1 MINTDVGRRETRRA
15 RKDKQRANPHDTF
28 VKRVFSDPETA
39 RGLVASKLRGEIVA
53 ILDMDSLV
61 LAEGSFVDA
70 ELRESH
76 SDLLYSVRFRDG
88 RTGLIYILLEH
99 KSSPDPMTPFQLLR
113 YMVRIWES
121 QQRDNVALSPIIPL
135 ILYHGETEWNTSR
148 TMQDIIDAPPEMQC
162 YVPQFES
169 QLIDL
174 SQYSDS
180 ELKEKVLYNAAL
192 TVLKYIR
199 SRELPLRLPGIV
211 QLFAQLTEERRGLEC
226 LRAALVYLSNGTD
239 RINRQQLIE
248 VVRNTLNKQEES
260 MMPTIAEEWIQEGR
274 VEGRVEGL
282 EEGLHAG
289 IRVVLELRF
298 PQEAQAL
305 VDRTAKVHSTQSL
318 REFLNLCKSAAN
330 PAELLGFLNQLPH
343 S

>member
-1 MINTDVGRRETRRA
+1 M
-15 RKDKQRANPHDTF
+15 
-28 VKRVFSDPETA
+28 
-39 RGLVASKLRGEIVA
+39 
-53 ILDMDSLV
+53 
-61 LAEGSFVDA
+61 
-70 ELRESH
+70 
-76 SDLLYSVRFRDG
+76 
-88 RTGLIYILLEH
+88 
-99 KSSPDPMTPFQLLR
+99 
-113 YMVRIWES
+113 
-121 QQRDNVALSPIIPL
+121 
-135 ILYHGETEWNTSR
+135 
-148 TMQDIIDAPPEMQC
+148 
-162 YVPQFES
+162 
-169 QLIDL
+169 
-174 SQYSDS
+174 
-180 ELKEKVLYNAAL
+180 KEKVLYNAAL

-199 SRELPLRLPGIV
+199 SRELPQRLPGIV

-274 VEGRVEGL
+274 VEGL

-305 VDRTAKVHSTQSL
+305 VARAADVHSTQSL
-318 REFLNLCKSAAN
+318 REFLNLCQSAAS

>member
-1 MINTDVGRRETRRA
+1 MN
-15 RKDKQRANPHDTF
+15 DKKQANPHDTF
-28 VKRVFSDPETA
+28 VKRIFSDPETA

-61 LAEGSFVDA
+61 LAEGSFVDE

-76 SDLLYSVRFRDG
+76 SDLLYSVSFRDG

-99 KSSPDPMTPFQLLR
+99 KSAPDPMTPFQLLR

-121 QQRDNVALSPIIPL
+121 QQRDKIALSPIIPL
-135 ILYHGETEWNTSR
+135 ILYHGETVWNTSR
-148 TMQDIIDAPPEMQC
+148 TMLDIINAPPEMQE
-162 YVPQFES
+162 YVPEFES

-174 SQYSDS
+174 SQYSDN

-199 SRELPLRLPGIV
+199 SRELPQRLPGIV
-211 QLFAQLTEERRGLEC
+211 QLFAQLTQERRGLDC

-248 VVRNTLNKQEES
+248 AVYNTLNKQEES

-298 PQEAQAL
+298 PQEAPIVVA
-305 VDRTAKVHSTQSL
+305 RAAGVHSPQSL
-318 REFLNLCKSAAN
+318 REFLHLCKSAAS
-330 PAELLGFLNQLPH
+330 ADELLGFLSQLPRG
-343 S
+343 